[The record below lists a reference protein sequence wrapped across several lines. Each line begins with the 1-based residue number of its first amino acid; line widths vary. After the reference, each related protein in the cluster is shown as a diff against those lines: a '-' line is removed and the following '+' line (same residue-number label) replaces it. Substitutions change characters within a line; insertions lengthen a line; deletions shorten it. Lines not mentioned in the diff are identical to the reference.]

1 MNFDARKS
9 QIKMEN
15 KMKVNQETTGVMMHE
30 KKYWSGETLGG
41 MVSGAMKRE
50 TVSSAYLNSPRTPS
64 SGEKVAGEL
73 EEIARYAEEVLEFL
87 QLRTN
92 GIVKSYAESDEGC
105 DAAKEEYYPEYF
117 ATLRAYSNR
126 IRYALEG
133 IRRVGEKIDL

>member
-1 MNFDARKS
+1 MRVRDQYNEGPS
-9 QIKMEN
+9 ML
-15 KMKVNQETTGVMMHE
+15 E

-41 MVSGAMKRE
+41 TVSGAMKRE

-87 QLRTN
+87 QLRTTS
-92 GIVKSYAESDEGC
+92 IVKSYAESDEGC

-117 ATLRAYSNR
+117 ALLRSYSNR
-126 IRYALEG
+126 IKYALDE
-133 IRRVGEKIDL
+133 IRHIGDKIDL